1 MFSGPIGVLHV
12 YIKIEL
18 SRSTP
23 GNSASKTLFLS
34 IRKANTS
41 FYYRKVIIN
50 MKQKLNPIQIE
61 ILKIA

>member
-1 MFSGPIGVLHV
+1 MFSSPIGVLHV

-18 SRSTP
+18 LRATP
-23 GNSASKTLFLS
+23 GTSASKILFLS
-34 IRKANTS
+34 IRKANMS

-50 MKQKLNPIQIE
+50 MKQKLNPIQME